1 MLHISSSFRYLLCSE
16 PADMRKS
23 FHGLAAMVTYCMGK
37 EVLNGDVY
45 IFISKRRNAI
55 KLLSFDGDGFAM
67 YYKRLEQG
75 TFEIPV
81 YDKCQGSLNI
91 TDAQLIMI
99 LKGIVLKTA
108 TYRKRYKV
116 SYSLNSNPL

>member
-1 MLHISSSFRYLLCSE
+1 MLHISSSNRYLLCKD

-23 FHGLAAMVTYCMGK
+23 FHGLAAMVEYNMGND
-37 EVLNGDVY
+37 VLNGDIYV
-45 IFISKRRNAI
+45 FLSKRRNAI
-55 KLLSFDGDGFAM
+55 KLLSFEGDGFAL

-75 TFEIPV
+75 TFELPA
-81 YDKCQGSLNI
+81 YDAVLCAITI

-108 TYRKRYKV
+108 TYRRRYCLTK
-116 SYSLNSNPL
+116 

>member
-1 MLHISSSFRYLLCSE
+1 MLHISSSCRYLLCSE

>member
-1 MLHISSSFRYLLCSE
+1 MLHISSSCRYLLCSE

-108 TYRKRYKV
+108 TYRKRYKA
-116 SYSLNSNPL
+116 SYSLNNNLL

>member
-1 MLHISSSFRYLLCSE
+1 MLHISSSNRYLLCSE

-23 FHGLAAMVTYCMGK
+23 FHGLAAMVKYCMGAD
-37 EVLNGDVY
+37 VLNGDIY
-45 IFISKRRNAI
+45 IFLSKRRNAI
-55 KLLSFDGDGFAM
+55 KLLSFEGDGFAL

-75 TFEIPV
+75 TFELPI
-81 YDKCQGSLNI
+81 YDAMLRSIAI

-108 TYRKRYKV
+108 TYRRRYTRKK
-116 SYSLNSNPL
+116 